1 MSLKAASFSTVSRD
15 VYHVITIGP
24 LQTIPCDL
32 DLHSAYPCRIA
43 FFYLSCS
50 VYYPITSVTKVY
62 IISLALRLTKLIDTT
77 QLHGPPVVLNSD
89 ALFVV

>member
-32 DLHSAYPCRIA
+32 DLHSAYPCRIEL
-43 FFYLSCS
+43 FYLSCS
-50 VYYPITSVTKVY
+50 QGQSQ
-62 IISLALRLTKLIDTT
+62 D
-77 QLHGPPVVLNSD
+77 SD
-89 ALFVV
+89 IGWGGWPTENQPTNCR